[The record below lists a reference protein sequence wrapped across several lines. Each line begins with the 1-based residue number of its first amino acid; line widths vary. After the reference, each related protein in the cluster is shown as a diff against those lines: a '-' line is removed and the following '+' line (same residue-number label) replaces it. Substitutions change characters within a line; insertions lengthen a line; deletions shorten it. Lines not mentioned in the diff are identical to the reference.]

1 MNQTQLIIAASLTLA
16 SISIQA
22 QLANY
27 ESTVNGQSPSYF
39 FTFNNSSLS
48 DSLGSGATFSP
59 SSGAT
64 FGSDYFGNAN
74 NAALLPALTDNL
86 SIASPNIISGADI
99 ATAIGS
105 ISMLFYLSSTVPN
118 TGYLFSEGD
127 ATSGSYFAF
136 DISGGNTFQ
145 LKMGNTTKS
154 LTGAP
159 AITTDTWYYLA
170 LSYNRNGVV
179 TGVNGVNWYLG
190 AAGGSLE
197 SGFFQ
202 NGGTGN
208 ISATSTLG
216 DGGTFILDN
225 RRAENNSMGLNSE
238 VDELATWN
246 TALTSSQITS
256 QFDAVAVPEP
266 ANFTLFAGLG
276 GLLLIGARR
285 FICFGAIGRQ

>member
-159 AITTDTWYYLA
+159 AITADTWYYLA

>member
-1 MNQTQLIIAASLTLA
+1 MKKTQLIIAASLTLA

-22 QLANY
+22 QLADY

-74 NAALLPALTDNL
+74 DAALFPALSDHL
-86 SIASPNIISGADI
+86 SLASPNIISGADT
-99 ATAIGS
+99 ATAVGS

-154 LTGAP
+154 LAGAP
-159 AITTDTWYYLA
+159 AITADTWYYLA

-179 TGVNGVNWYLG
+179 TGVNGVDWYLG

-216 DGGTFILDN
+216 DGGAFILDN
-225 RRAENNSMGLNSE
+225 RRADNNSMGLNSE

-266 ANFTLFAGLG
+266 SNFTLFAGLG

-285 FICFGAIGRQ
+285 FVCFGVIGRQ

>member
-1 MNQTQLIIAASLTLA
+1 LTLA

-105 ISMLFYLSSTVPN
+105 ISMLFTCPARFPIQGIFFQRAMRRVAVILPLILAAAIRSS
-118 TGYLFSEGD
+118 S
-127 ATSGSYFAF
+127 
-136 DISGGNTFQ
+136 
-145 LKMGNTTKS
+145 KMGNTTKS

-159 AITTDTWYYLA
+159 AITMIHGYTWHFPTTA
-170 LSYNRNGVV
+170 MGVV

-190 AAGGSLE
+190 AAGEVS
-197 SGFFQ
+197 SRDSSM
-202 NGGTGN
+202 NGGHWKHQR
-208 ISATSTLG
+208 
-216 DGGTFILDN
+216 DQYF
-225 RRAENNSMGLNSE
+225 R
-238 VDELATWN
+238 
-246 TALTSSQITS
+246 
-256 QFDAVAVPEP
+256 
-266 ANFTLFAGLG
+266 
-276 GLLLIGARR
+276 
-285 FICFGAIGRQ
+285 

>member
-1 MNQTQLIIAASLTLA
+1 MKTIQLVSVASLTLA
-16 SISIQA
+16 SMSIQA

-27 ESTVNGQSPSYF
+27 QATINGQSPSYY
-39 FTFNNSSLS
+39 FTFDNSSLS
-48 DSLGSGATFSP
+48 DSLGSGATFTP

-64 FGSDYFGNAN
+64 SGSDYFGNAN
-74 NAALLPALTDNL
+74 DAASLPALTDYL
-86 SIASPNIISGADI
+86 SLTSPNIISGNHTT
-99 ATAIGS
+99 TAVGS
-105 ISMLFYLSSTVPN
+105 ISMLFYLPSTVPN

-159 AITTDTWYYLA
+159 AVTANTWYYLA

-190 AAGGSLE
+190 AAGGSLD

-216 DGGTFILDN
+216 DGGAFILDN
-225 RRAENNSMGLNSE
+225 RRADNNSMGLNSE

-266 ANFTLFAGLG
+266 SNFTLFAGLG
-276 GLLLIGARR
+276 GLLLMGVRR
-285 FICFGAIGRQ
+285 FARFGEIGKQ